1 MKIKRYFAPDMRQA
15 IRNVREEQ
23 GPDAVI
29 LSNRRVNGGIEIIA
43 ALDYD
48 ESLLGQMSGA
58 ASGAERQAPQ
68 ASDATHNDVAS
79 APRSGIEWSQDPT
92 LIDMRQEIKTL
103 RGILEN
109 QLSHLAWGDL
119 ARRNP
124 QQAGILQRFSQMGV
138 SADLA
143 QQIVAEIHQAD
154 DLEHAWRQAL
164 AVLAHQ
170 VRTTD
175 DDVLTRGGVISLVGP
190 TGVGKTTM
198 IAKLAARYALR
209 HGKRH
214 VALVSTDSFRIGA
227 HEQLHTFGQLLGV
240 PVYSAADRNSLS
252 AVLTDLSDKQLVLID
267 TAGMSQRDL
276 RLSEQIATLEGAGDR
291 IQTYLVLSSN
301 IHSATVHEV
310 VQAFRCARLHGCMLT
325 KLDETASLGGP
336 LSAVVRYQLPIAYVG
351 DGQRVPED
359 MHPARAHSLVS
370 RAVALMQQAELSA
383 GASSPEYSYGN
394 MANANV

>member
-58 ASGAERQAPQ
+58 ASGTERQASQPC
-68 ASDATHNDVAS
+68 DATNNDVAG
-79 APRSGIEWSQDPT
+79 APRPTIEWSQDPT

-143 QQIVAEIHQAD
+143 QQIAAEIHQAD

-240 PVYSAADRNSLS
+240 PVYSAADRKSLS

-383 GASSPEYSYGN
+383 SAFSPEYSYGN